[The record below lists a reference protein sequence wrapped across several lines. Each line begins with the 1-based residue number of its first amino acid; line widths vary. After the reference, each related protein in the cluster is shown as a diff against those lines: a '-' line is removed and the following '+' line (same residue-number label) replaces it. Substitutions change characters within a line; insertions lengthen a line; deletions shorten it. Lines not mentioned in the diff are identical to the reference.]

1 VAGAGLFR
9 AVTAFMLLGPG
20 TPMLFQG
27 QEFASSS
34 PFLYFADHNPE
45 LARFVAEG
53 RTKFLSQFPSI
64 ASPGAADLLADP
76 ELEETF
82 TRCKLDFS
90 DREKNRHVYEMH
102 RDLLRLR
109 KEDPLLGKSP
119 SGSFDGAVLGPS
131 SFVLRYF
138 GKEQD
143 DRLLVVNLGQSQRLD
158 PAPEP
163 LLAPPDSHVWK
174 IQWSSEDPRYGG
186 DGTPPMESEDENWLL
201 PAYSTALLI
210 PTPAPDPDPNES
222 DQEH

>member
-1 VAGAGLFR
+1 
-9 AVTAFMLLGPG
+9 MLLGPG

-109 KEDPLLGKSP
+109 KEDPLLGSRRRDH
-119 SGSFDGAVLGPS
+119 SMALCLDLRVSFSATSARSRTTGCS
-131 SFVLRYF
+131 S
-138 GKEQD
+138 
-143 DRLLVVNLGQSQRLD
+143 
-158 PAPEP
+158 
-163 LLAPPDSHVWK
+163 
-174 IQWSSEDPRYGG
+174 
-186 DGTPPMESEDENWLL
+186 
-201 PAYSTALLI
+201 
-210 PTPAPDPDPNES
+210 
-222 DQEH
+222 